1 MSTFF
6 NSLSGALS
14 HHDCADCT
22 NSTGP
27 RLWRPVVFAPIPS
40 GAGTAAPAG
49 LSGSAIQSF

>member
-14 HHDCADCT
+14 HHDCADRT
-22 NSTGP
+22 NGTGP

-40 GAGTAAPAG
+40 GADTAAPAG
-49 LSGSAIQSF
+49 LSGSAFQSF